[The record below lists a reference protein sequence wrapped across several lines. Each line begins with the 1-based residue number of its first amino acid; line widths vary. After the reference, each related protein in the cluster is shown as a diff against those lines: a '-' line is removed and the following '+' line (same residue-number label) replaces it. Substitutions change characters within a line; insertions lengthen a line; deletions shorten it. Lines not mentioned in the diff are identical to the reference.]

1 MSDDTAP
8 ETGTR
13 LGPYVLKR
21 LLGSGGMGSVYE
33 AQDTVMDRVVA
44 LKLISGPY
52 ANDSDYRQRLQ
63 REARIAGRLQDP
75 HVVPVHSAGEID
87 GQLYVDM
94 RLING
99 TDLDTI
105 LRESGPLPP
114 AKAVSVVSQI
124 ASALDAA
131 HQAGVLHRD
140 VKPGNILITSNDFA
154 YLVDFG
160 IANAATEL
168 KVTQM
173 GDVLGTWTYMA
184 PERFQGD
191 ETQVTARADTYALA
205 CVLFEALTGAP
216 PFSGDT
222 ASLIGAHLTEPVP
235 RASSRLGLPAALDDV
250 ISRGMAKRPED
261 RYATTGEF
269 ARAAEAALAT
279 LGDRTASIALPTA
292 LAPTAMSQPPQHTP
306 PPPQHTPPPPQH
318 TPPPQQ
324 YTPQPQ
330 PYTPQPGQQ
339 TSAAWPAP
347 PGPYG
352 PGTGP
357 GGPPAGAPWQQ
368 TPPPAKKR
376 GRWILIAAAVVLVVA
391 LAAAFGIWQ
400 LTSSDKS
407 AQKNAVDL
415 SKLDVGKYNTKPR
428 PVPGPTTAD
437 QGRFREAFRIAEGI
451 ANPYD
456 VDPIMDH
463 IYGQAVPDP
472 KSAATAIAGTGT
484 PLTQPVLEKY
494 GMVSAYLVE
503 GVSKRLADFAKDHNG
518 DLMLIMLS
526 SYPNDDAAA
535 HAAEEMDAMD
545 FAVNNENRA
554 VPIPGYAQAKAHIR
568 PGSPSI
574 GSTMAAGRFV
584 TSIVARSDANPDVSY
599 LTQRVKRAL
608 DLQVPLE
615 AKVDPGVETT
625 LTSLQLDPDRMLSRL
640 FLPGEQ
646 PKVSAQFGSMGPRAA
661 VLCADSGALK
671 DGLYNQAGID
681 RCAFSIDSQLLRA
694 KDEAAATAIL
704 PKLYESER
712 AEAIDHDIAPPDGLK
727 DAAKCFEQKQE
738 FWADNANARF
748 VCFVQYGRYIAMVP
762 SGEEKDV
769 RIRAAA
775 QYAILVN
782 SE

>member
-21 LLGSGGMGSVYE
+21 MLGSGGMGTVYE

-52 ANDSDYRQRLQ
+52 AQDSAYRQRLQ
-63 REARIAGRLQDP
+63 REARIAGRLQEP
-75 HVVPVHSAGEID
+75 HVVPVHSTGEID

-105 LRESGPLPP
+105 LRRSGPLSP
-114 AKAVSVVSQI
+114 ARAVSVVRQI

-140 VKPGNILITSNDFA
+140 VKPGNILITDEDFA

-160 IANAATEL
+160 IANAASEL

-184 PERFQGD
+184 PEKFQGD

-205 CVLFEALTGAP
+205 CVLFETLTGAP

-279 LGDRTASIALPTA
+279 LGDRTASVALPTA
-292 LAPTAMSQPPQHTP
+292 LAPTALGQPAQHTPPPPQHTP

-318 TPPPQQ
+318 TPPP
-324 YTPQPQ
+324 PQH
-330 PYTPQPGQQ
+330 TPQPGQYPPP
-339 TSAAWPAP
+339 AWTAP

-352 PGTGP
+352 PGTGA
-357 GGPPAGAPWQQ
+357 GGPTTAAPWQQ
-368 TPPPAKKR
+368 VPPPPKKR
-376 GRWILIAAAVVLVVA
+376 GRWVLIAAAVVLVVA
-391 LAAAFGIWQ
+391 LAAAVGIWQ
-400 LTSSDKS
+400 LTSADKS
-407 AQKNAVDL
+407 PQKNAVDL

-428 PVPGPTTAD
+428 PVPGPTTPEE
-437 QGRFREAFRIAEGI
+437 GKFLEAFRIAEGI

-456 VDPIMDH
+456 VDPLMDH

-472 KSAATAIAGTGT
+472 KGAATAIAGTGT

-494 GMVSAYLVE
+494 GMISAYLVE
-503 GVSKRLADFAKDHNG
+503 GVSKRLADFARDHNG
-518 DLMLIMLS
+518 DLMLIMLA
-526 SYPNDDAAA
+526 SYPNEDAAS
-535 HAAEEMDAMD
+535 HAAEEMDAVD

-554 VPIPGYAQAKAHIR
+554 VSIPGYAQAKAHIR

-584 TSIVARSDANPDVSY
+584 TSIVARSDSNPDVSY

-615 AKVDPGVETT
+615 AKVIPGMEAA
-625 LTSLQLDPDRMLSRL
+625 LTSLRLDPDNMLSRL

-661 VLCADSGALK
+661 TLCSDSQALK
-671 DGLYNQAGID
+671 DGLFNQAGID
-681 RCAFSIDSQLLRA
+681 RCAFSVDSQVLRA
-694 KDEAAATAIL
+694 KDEAAAKAIL
-704 PKLYESER
+704 PKLAESER
-712 AEAIDHDIAPPDGLK
+712 GESIDHDIAPPDGLK
-727 DAAKCFEQKQE
+727 DAKCFEQKQE
-738 FWADNANARF
+738 MWADNANARF
-748 VCFVQYGRYIAMVP
+748 VCYLSYGRYIAAVP

>member
-1 MSDDTAP
+1 
-8 ETGTR
+8 
-13 LGPYVLKR
+13 
-21 LLGSGGMGSVYE
+21 
-33 AQDTVMDRVVA
+33 
-44 LKLISGPY
+44 
-52 ANDSDYRQRLQ
+52 
-63 REARIAGRLQDP
+63 
-75 HVVPVHSAGEID
+75 
-87 GQLYVDM
+87 M

-105 LRESGPLPP
+105 LRQSGPLPP

-124 ASALDAA
+124 AAALDAA

-140 VKPGNILITSNDFA
+140 VKPGNILITANDFA

-191 ETQVTARADTYALA
+191 ESHVTARADTYALA

-292 LAPTAMSQPPQHTP
+292 LAPTALAQPAQHTP

-324 YTPQPQ
+324 YTPQP
-330 PYTPQPGQQ
+330 GQQ
-339 TSAAWPAP
+339 TSAAWTPP

-352 PGTGP
+352 PGAGP
-357 GGPPAGAPWQQ
+357 GGPPTGAPWQQ
-368 TPPPAKKR
+368 TPPPPKKR

-391 LAAAFGIWQ
+391 LAAAVGIWQ

-407 AQKNAVDL
+407 PQKNAVDL

-428 PVPGPTTAD
+428 PVPGPTTPD
-437 QGRFREAFRIAEGI
+437 EGKFLESFRLAEGI

-456 VDPIMDH
+456 VDPLMDH

-494 GMVSAYLVE
+494 GMISAYLVE
-503 GVSKRLADFAKDHNG
+503 GVSKRLNEFARDHNG
-518 DLMLIMLS
+518 DLMLIMLA
-526 SYPNDDAAA
+526 SYPNEDAAT
-535 HAAEEMDAMD
+535 HAAEEMDAVD

-574 GSTMAAGRFV
+574 GSTMAVGRFV
-584 TSIVARSDANPDVSY
+584 TSIVARSDSNPDVSY

-615 AKVDPGVETT
+615 AKVVPSVDAT
-625 LTSLQLDPDRMLSRL
+625 LTSLQLDPDHMLSRL
-640 FLPGEQ
+640 FLAGEQ

-661 VLCADSGALK
+661 TLCSDSQALK
-671 DGLYNQAGID
+671 DGLFNQAGID
-681 RCAFSIDSQLLRA
+681 RCAFSIDSQLVRA

-704 PKLYESER
+704 PKLAESER
-712 AEAIDHDIAPPDGLK
+712 GEAIDHDIAPPDGLK
-727 DAAKCFEQKQE
+727 DAKCFEQKQE
-738 FWADNANARF
+738 LWADNANARF
-748 VCFVQYGRYIAMVP
+748 VCYVSYGRYIGAVL